1 MVRLDV
7 MVRPADSKA
16 DNDHGWYVTLSGIIG
31 DAVGAPRGDMP
42 LWGSGTTTPTPGQPG
57 QPGQQPG
64 QPGTTTGLGGT
75 TTNPGTG
82 TTQPGGL
89 VTPPK

>member
-31 DAVGAPRGDMP
+31 DAVGGARGDMP
-42 LWGSGTTTPTPGQPG
+42 LWGSGSMTPLPN
-57 QPGQQPG
+57 QPG
-64 QPGTTTGLGGT
+64 QPGTNPGLGGAAT
-75 TTNPGTG
+75 TPGTG
-82 TTQPGGL
+82 TTVPGQL